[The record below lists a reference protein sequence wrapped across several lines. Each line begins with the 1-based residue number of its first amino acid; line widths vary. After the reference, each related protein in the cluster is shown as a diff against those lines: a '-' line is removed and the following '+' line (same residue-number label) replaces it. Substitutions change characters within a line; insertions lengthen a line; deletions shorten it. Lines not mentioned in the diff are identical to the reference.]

1 MHRGRSDGG
10 IMRRYLAPM
19 EGITGYVFR
28 SVYHECFG
36 GMDKYFT
43 PFLSPNQTGKLSPRE
58 MRDVDPEH
66 NRGMYVVPQILT
78 NSAADFVRTA
88 KTLKAMG
95 YGEVNLNL
103 GCPSGTVVS
112 KKRGAGFLAYP
123 DKVNQCLYD
132 IFAGLDM
139 KISVKTRLGMKDPE
153 EFEQLLDIYNQY
165 ELEELIIHPRVR
177 EDYYRN
183 TPRMDAFGRA
193 FARSRAPVCYN
204 GDIFRREDLER
215 LRDRFFGLPA
225 VMIGRGIVAYPGL
238 LLCGADGKNPE
249 WAAGVAAGKADA
261 ETGRTAADAGQREAG
276 RRLREFH
283 DRLYEANRRV
293 YLKEAGP
300 KVVLFK
306 MKEIWCYMLYAFE
319 GGEKAAKKIKK
330 AQRLEEY
337 EAAVNALFGTC
348 QVTEGGGYCGT
359 P

>member
-1 MHRGRSDGG
+1 
-10 IMRRYLAPM
+10 MRRYLAPM
-19 EGITGYVFR
+19 EGITGYIFR
-28 SVYHECFG
+28 GVYHDCFG

-43 PFLSPNQTGKLSPRE
+43 PFLSPNQTGKLGPRE
-58 MRDVDPEH
+58 LRDVDPD
-66 NRGMYVVPQILT
+66 NNKGMYVVPQILT
-78 NSAADFVRTA
+78 NSAPDFVRTA

-112 KKRGAGFLAYP
+112 KRRGAGFLAQP
-123 DKVNQCLYD
+123 EELDRCLYD

-139 KISVKTRLGMKDPE
+139 KISVKTRLGVKTPD
-153 EFEQLLDIYNQY
+153 EFHRLLDVYNRY

-183 TPRMDAFGRA
+183 TPHMDAFERA

-204 GDIFRREDLER
+204 GDIFRQEDIER
-215 LRDRFFGLPA
+215 LRDRFPGLLA
-225 VMIGRGIVAYPGL
+225 VMMGRGIVAYPGL
-238 LLCGADGKNPE
+238 LFCRPGGE
-249 WAAGVAAGKADA
+249 Q
-261 ETGRTAADAGQREAG
+261 ADAGTKEAK

-300 KVVLFK
+300 RVVLFK
-306 MKEIWCYMLYAFE
+306 MKEIWCYMLYAFQD
-319 GGEKAAKKIKK
+319 GEKAAKKIKK
-330 AQRLEEY
+330 AQRPEDY
-337 EAAVNALFGTC
+337 EAAVNAVFGTC
-348 QVTEGGGYCGT
+348 QVIEGGGYYGT